1 MKALFS
7 FAIAMVLAFNIQS
20 QPGWTWEVLPN
31 MPEPVANNAV
41 VEALSNDTL
50 CVYSFCGI
58 DSTLE
63 SSGIHLKTFKYNTV
77 SQVWSQLADAPD
89 DMGKIAA
96 GASYVNGVIYL
107 IGGYYVFENDSELSS
122 EKVHRFDPN
131 TDSWMTDAA
140 DIPLAIDDHVQV
152 EKDQYIYVVT
162 GWSDNQN
169 VPDVQV
175 YNTETDEWFQ
185 GTNTPN
191 NGLYKAF
198 GASGEIIGNTIYY
211 HGGVNGVFSFNANSR
226 MRRGIISEVDPLD
239 IDWDNLDDS
248 PGADGYRAAAF
259 KYEERIFWLGGGG
272 VAYNYDALAYDGSG
286 GVEPEPRI
294 LTYYAATDIFED
306 AYGSPYSVMD
316 LRGIGQLSTTEWII
330 CGGIG
335 NNQETLNTTYKISY
349 DPSVGVEE
357 EAENNL
363 EYDIRS
369 GVMIL
374 ANEEM
379 VTASVLD
386 FQGRLLWNSEVA
398 VNQIPLSS
406 YDHPIAVQIRRAD
419 GTVQTI
425 KLFLN

>member
-1 MKALFS
+1 MIRCFFF
-7 FAIAMVLAFNIQS
+7 FAIAMGLAPIGHT
-20 QPGWTWEVLPN
+20 QPGWTWEQLPN

-41 VEALSNDTL
+41 VEAVSNDTI

-63 SSGIHLKTFKYNTV
+63 SSGIHLKTFKYNTL
-77 SQVWSQLADAPD
+77 SQTWTQLGDAPD

-96 GASYVNGVIYL
+96 GASYIDGIIYL

-122 EKVHRFDPN
+122 SKVHRFDPN
-131 TDSWMTDAA
+131 LDQWIDDAA

-152 EKDQYIYVVT
+152 EKDELIYVIT

-175 YNTETDEWFQ
+175 FNTATNEWSQ
-185 GTNTPN
+185 GTSTPN

-226 MRRGIISEVDPLD
+226 MRRGVISDTDPLD

-259 KYEERIFWLGGGG
+259 KYQERLFWLGGGG

-286 GVEPEPRI
+286 VVEPEQRI

-306 AYGSPYSVMD
+306 AYGSPFPVMD
-316 LRGIGQLSTTEWII
+316 LRGIGQVSETEWII

-335 NNQETLNTTYKISY
+335 NDRETLNTTYKITY
-349 DPSVGVEE
+349 DPSVGIDPIGERFDYII
-357 EAENNL
+357 ENGQL
-363 EYDIRS
+363 IFSEIVAYAK
-369 GVMIL
+369 VY
-374 ANEEM
+374 
-379 VTASVLD
+379 D
-386 FQGRLLWNSEVA
+386 FQGQLLWSSIGELSSISLAGYRGPVA
-398 VNQIPLSS
+398 VQLGLANGANTS
-406 YDHPIAVQIRRAD
+406 V
-419 GTVQTI
+419 
-425 KLFLN
+425 KLYLE